1 MAKWTFPRCRERK
14 RAGCNLPSP
23 QVPGTKSDQR
33 QQNKFPVA
41 WVEVLA
47 HDLNRLLAMIN
58 VGKKLVKLNVLVEV
72 IPN

>member
-1 MAKWTFPRCRERK
+1 M
-14 RAGCNLPSP
+14 
-23 QVPGTKSDQR
+23 PGTKSDQR

-47 HDLNRLLAMIN
+47 HDLNRLLTMIN